1 MASNPNDRD
10 YNYGSVR
17 NERKFWLNFR
27 RVVAY
32 VVLTLLCIVCL
43 FFFYIMIINCTR
55 SHTDIQKSGFAVLP
69 GFEFGSNFAAIIGD
83 ANIPLFKGMLNSLI
97 VSVGCVICSIYFSAM
112 TAYGI
117 HVYDF
122 KGRKAVFNFIL
133 LVMTIP
139 TQVTALG
146 FVDMINNWKLNNNFI
161 PLIIPAIASPTVFF
175 FMKQYMDSALP
186 IDIVEAAR
194 IDGANE
200 FRTFNSIILP
210 ILKPAMAVQGIF
222 TFVSSWNNYFVPNL
236 ILTKT
241 EMKTLPIMVYM
252 WRCKDFASLNMGHVY
267 MVITVSILPV
277 MIVYFCLSKFIVGGV
292 TLGAVKG

>member
-1 MASNPNDRD
+1 M
-10 YNYGSVR
+10 
-17 NERKFWLNFR
+17 L
-27 RVVAY
+27 
-32 VVLTLLCIVCL
+32 
-43 FFFYIMIINCTR
+43 
-55 SHTDIQKSGFAVLP
+55 
-69 GFEFGSNFAAIIGD
+69 SNFNAVISD
-83 ANIPLFKGMLNSLI
+83 SNIPLGKGLINSLI
-97 VSVGCVICSIYFSAM
+97 VSVGTVVCSVYFSAM
-112 TAYGI
+112 TAYGV
-117 HVYDF
+117 HVYEF
-122 KGRKAVFNFIL
+122 KGRKFTFNFIL

-146 FVDMINNWKLNNNFI
+146 FIDMMNAWGLDNNLI
-161 PLIIPAIASPTVFF
+161 PLIVPAIAAPTVFF
-175 FMKQYMDSALP
+175 FMKQYMDSSLP
-186 IDIVEAAR
+186 IDIVEASR

-222 TFVSSWNNYFVPNL
+222 TFVSSWNNYFTPNL
-236 ILTKT
+236 LITKS

-252 WRCKDFASLNMGHVY
+252 WRCKDFASISYGHIY

>member
-1 MASNPNDRD
+1 MADKRYD
-10 YNYGSVR
+10 LVDGVY

-27 RVVAY
+27 RVIAY
-32 VVLTLLCIVCL
+32 VCLTLMCLLCL
-43 FFFYIMIINCTR
+43 FFFYIMFINATR
-55 SHTDIQKSGFAVLP
+55 SHYDIMKSGLSFLP
-69 GFEFGSNFAAIIGD
+69 GGSLVENFNAIINDGT
-83 ANIPLFKGMLNSLI
+83 IPLGRGLLNSLI
-97 VSVGCVICSIYFSAM
+97 VSVGTVLCSVYFSAM
-112 TAYGI
+112 TAYGV

-122 KGRKAVFNFIL
+122 KGRKFVFNFIL
-133 LVMTIP
+133 LVMTIH

-146 FVDMINNWKLNNNFI
+146 FVNLMNSWNLSNNFI

-175 FMKQYMDSALP
+175 FMKQYMDSSLP

-200 FRTFNSIILP
+200 FRTFNTIVMP

-222 TFVSSWNNYFVPNL
+222 SFVASWNNYFTPNL
-236 ILTKT
+236 LITKT
-241 EMKTLPIMVYM
+241 ELKTLPIMVYM
-252 WRCKDFASLNMGHVY
+252 WRCKDFASLNFGHVY
-267 MVITVSILPV
+267 MVISVSILPV

>member
-1 MASNPNDRD
+1 MAD

-17 NERKFWLNFR
+17 NERKLFLNIR

-32 VVLTLLCIVCL
+32 VVLTLMCILCL
-43 FFFYIMIINCTR
+43 FFFYIMLINCTR
-55 SHTDIQKSGFAVLP
+55 SHVDIQRSGFSILP
-69 GFEFGSNFAAIIGD
+69 GLKFLENFSAIVND
-83 ANIPLFKGMLNSLI
+83 SNIPLMKGMLNSAI
-97 VSVGCVICSIYFSAM
+97 VSVGSVFCSVYFSAM
-112 TAYGI
+112 TAYGL

-122 KGRKAVFNFIL
+122 KGRKLAFNFIL

-146 FVDMINNWKLNNNFI
+146 FVDMVTAWKLDNNFI
-161 PLIIPAIASPTVFF
+161 PLIVPAIAAPTVFF
-175 FMKQYMDSALP
+175 FMKQYMDSSLP

-222 TFVSSWNNYFVPNL
+222 TFVSSWNNYFTPNL
-236 ILTKT
+236 IISKT
-241 EMKTLPIMVYM
+241 QMKTLPIMVYM
-252 WRCKDFASLNMGHVY
+252 WRCKDYASIDMGHVY